1 MERKFHWSIL
11 YYNSN
16 YEMTITLKS
25 KAYKDLIGTI
35 NLKFDPYNIDNTY
48 NHVLMK
54 IQTTNQFENVGY
66 KKKNVLSKHS
76 TLILELNNGYDDNI
90 CVLKQVT
97 QDDMSELESNTTVKF
112 SHTASEFI
120 AEEALNEMEEL
131 YSEIIGNK
139 IINVIQKKMFQLK
152 GL

>member
-1 MERKFHWSIL
+1 MERKFHWS
-11 YYNSN
+11 YNSN

-54 IQTTNQFENVGY
+54 IQTTNQFENVGF
-66 KKKNVLSKHS
+66 KKKNVLNKIS

-90 CVLKQVT
+90 CVLKQVVKN
-97 QDDMSELESNTTVKF
+97 DISELESNTTVRF
-112 SHTASEFI
+112 SHRESEYI
-120 AEEALNEMEEL
+120 AKEALNEMKEL

-139 IINVIQKKMFQLK
+139 IINIIQKKMFQLK

>member
-90 CVLKQVT
+90 GVLKQVT
-97 QDDMSELESNTTVKF
+97 QDDMSELESNTTVRF
-112 SHTASEFI
+112 SHRESEYI
-120 AEEALNEMEEL
+120 AKEALNEMKEL

-139 IINVIQKKMFQLK
+139 MINIIQKKMFQLK

>member
-25 KAYKDLIGTI
+25 KAYKDLTGTI
-35 NLKFDPYNIDNTY
+35 KLKFDPYNIDNTY

-90 CVLKQVT
+90 GVLKQVT
-97 QDDMSELESNTTVKF
+97 QDDMSELESNTTVRF
-112 SHTASEFI
+112 SHRESEYI
-120 AEEALNEMEEL
+120 AKEALNEMKEL

-139 IINVIQKKMFQLK
+139 IINIIQKKMFQLK